1 VPAPTTSGLGRNGPW
16 LQDDWLRVET
26 RQDDGAMSPVALDG
40 AFRPAERALAWIE
53 PVGEPPLHF
62 ERCDYDQRAH
72 EDALGKGRS
81 IALTS
86 TLPRRGVRLR
96 REIVVYDA
104 HPFCLT
110 RVGVTNERAAPLAVH
125 ALHVFETPPEPRAR
139 LRLVSDPADLRIWR
153 NGWQSW
159 SPTLSFGG
167 AERDVRSAPTV
178 LSPEPPQ
185 SQPGRFASDDVG
197 VLYDPASG
205 RSLLVGCVTARD
217 FVTQVF
223 VDAPGRMID
232 ARCLADGVTVAPGE
246 TLWSEWIAVDLT
258 GHPNDQLAR
267 YGDALGR
274 MMGARVPAAT
284 PAGWCSWYYFYTN
297 VTEDDVVR
305 NLRFLE
311 RHRPELPVQTVQI
324 DDGYQ
329 ADIGDWLTVNEKFPH
344 GMAWL
349 ASEIKRA
356 GYTPGLWLAP
366 FLLAESSRTFA
377 QHPDWV
383 VRDESGEPV
392 VAQHNWSRR
401 NYALDGSHPDA
412 RAWLTHLFQE
422 VCDGWGYD
430 YVKIDFLF
438 AAAVAGRRH
447 AATTRVRAYRDALTA
462 VRDGVRSSRFILGC
476 GSLMAP
482 SVGFFD
488 GNRIGP
494 DVAPFWRLM
503 TREERQAPQ
512 PRPRH
517 ADEPLSAEAAIR
529 STLQRSWMHGR
540 LWANDPDCLMVRD
553 DFTKLTL
560 TETRSLATAIAM
572 SAGMMLSSDDLE
584 KVPPERLSIA
594 SALLPPLPRPAVPV
608 DLIVRDMPEH
618 CEFVA
623 ARDFDP
629 LRIVALFNFD
639 DDARDR
645 EVALP
650 EGKWHAFEWWD
661 ERYLGV
667 VEGSLSFAPVEPHGC
682 RLVTLRPAD
691 GRPRVVG
698 ATAHVGGGIL
708 DITSQSWDE
717 QSGELSV
724 ELAPVGRHRRRIFV
738 AAEGRQLRGALCNG
752 APIAMSLGGGVAVCE
767 VVVDAPAT
775 LVVTTKSP

>member
-1 VPAPTTSGLGRNGPW
+1 VAVPTTSGLGRNGPW
-16 LQDDWLRVET
+16 LQNDWLRVET
-26 RQDDGAMSPVALDG
+26 RQDDAGISPVALDG
-40 AFRPAERALAWIE
+40 GFRPAEHALAWIE
-53 PVGEPPLHF
+53 PVGEPSLHF

-96 REIVVYDA
+96 REVVVYDA
-104 HPFCLT
+104 HPFCVT
-110 RVGVTNERAAPLAVH
+110 RVGVTSERATPLPLH
-125 ALHVFETPPEPRAR
+125 ALHVFETPAEPRGR
-139 LRLVSDPADLRIWR
+139 LRLASEPSDLRIWR

-167 AERDVRSAPTV
+167 TQHDVRSAPTV

-185 SQPGRFASDDVG
+185 SEPGRFASDDVS

-205 RSLLVGCVTARD
+205 RSLLAGCVTSRD
-217 FVTQVF
+217 FVTQVL
-223 VDAPGRMID
+223 VDAPGRLID
-232 ARCLADGVTVAPGE
+232 ARCLADGLSVAPGE
-246 TLWSEWIAVDLT
+246 TLWSEWVAVDLT

-267 YGDALGR
+267 YGEALGR
-274 MMGARVPAAT
+274 MMGARVRAAA

-311 RHRPELPVQTVQI
+311 QHRRELPVQTVQI

-349 ASEIKRA
+349 ASEITRA

-377 QHPDWV
+377 EHPDWV

-412 RAWLTHLFQE
+412 RAWLTQLFRE

-447 AATTRVRAYRDALTA
+447 AATTRVRAYRDALAA
-462 VRDGVRSSRFILGC
+462 VRDGVGPSRFILGC

-512 PRPRH
+512 PRPRQT
-517 ADEPLSAEAAIR
+517 DEPLSAEAAIR

-540 LWANDPDCLMVRD
+540 LWANDPDCLMVRA

-560 TETRSLATAIAM
+560 VETRTLATAIAV
-572 SAGMMLSSDDLE
+572 SAGMTLSSDDLE
-584 KVPPERLSIA
+584 KVPPERLSII
-594 SALLPPLPRPAVPV
+594 SALLPPLPHAAIPV
-608 DLIVRDMPEH
+608 DAIERDMPEC
-618 CEFVA
+618 CEFVTD
-623 ARDFDP
+623 RDFDP
-629 LRIVALFNFD
+629 LRVVALFNFD
-639 DDARDR
+639 DAARDR
-645 EVALP
+645 LLQLP
-650 EGKWHAFEWWD
+650 EGKCHAFEWWD

-667 VEGSLSFAPVEPHGC
+667 VEGSLAFASVEPHGC
-682 RLVTLRPAD
+682 RLVSLRPAD
-691 GRPRVVG
+691 ARPRVVG
-698 ATAHVGGGIL
+698 ATAHVGGGVL
-708 DITSQSWDE
+708 DITHQHWDE
-717 QSGELSV
+717 SLSELSV
-724 ELAPVGRHRRRIFV
+724 GLDPVGRERRRLFI
-738 AAEGRQLRGALCNG
+738 ATAGRGVRGAALDG
-752 APIAMSLGGGVAVCE
+752 APVEMRMDGDVAVCE
-767 VVVDAPAT
+767 ISVDAPSR
-775 LVVTTKSP
+775 LVIAMESS